1 MADEAKTTS
10 ARQRSVQ
17 TAIAELFAPRFPDL
31 KKKLAL
37 ANMDQ
42 TPIEFLER
50 VSISSIYL
58 AAGFLVLTAVLFSMQ
73 VPPIS
78 LLWLVPLAFVY
89 FLALFY
95 YLMLYPDAIVLKRAR
110 ELDYEVV
117 FAGRQIVIAVKSGMP
132 LFDAI
137 VGATS
142 GYGEVSR
149 ELSKIADKVTL
160 GIPLTQ
166 AIREEA
172 QSNPSRYFVR
182 ILMQITNSLSS
193 GADVGG
199 SLEVVLDQISKEQM
213 ISLREYSQKLTPI
226 VMFFMVF
233 GIIVPSLGV
242 VLATVV
248 FSAISGG
255 TLGITSSIL
264 APVFL
269 MIAIIQFLF
278 LGMIETSRP
287 KYII

>member
-1 MADEAKTTS
+1 MADESKTTS
-10 ARQRSVQ
+10 ARNRSVP
-17 TAIAELFAPRFPDL
+17 TAIAEIFSPHFPDL
-31 KKKLAL
+31 KKKLVL
-37 ANMDQ
+37 ANISK

-50 VSISSIYL
+50 VSVTAIYL
-58 AAGFLVLTAVLFSMQ
+58 SVGFLFLTGVFFVMQ
-73 VPPIS
+73 MPPIS
-78 LLWLVPLAFVY
+78 VLWLLPLAFVY
-89 FLALFY
+89 FLAVFY
-95 YLMLYPDAIVLKRAR
+95 YLMLYPDAIILKRQR

-132 LFDAI
+132 LFDAV

-149 ELSKIADKVTL
+149 ELSKIADQVVL
-160 GIPLTQ
+160 GIPITQ

-172 QSNPSRYFVR
+172 QSNPSKYFTR
-182 ILMQITNSLSS
+182 LLMQIANSVSS
-193 GADVGG
+193 GADVGN
-199 SLEVVLDQISKEQM
+199 SLEIVLDQISREQQ
-213 ISLREYSQKLTPI
+213 IALKEYSQKLTPI

-242 VLATVV
+242 VLATVI

-255 TLGITSSIL
+255 TLGLTSSVL
-264 APVFL
+264 VPVFFL
-269 MIAIIQFLF
+269 IVVIQFLF

>member
-1 MADEAKTTS
+1 MAIEAKTTS
-10 ARQRSVQ
+10 ARQRSIQ
-17 TAIAELFAPRFPDL
+17 TTIAEIFAPGFPDL

-37 ANMDQ
+37 ANISQ
-42 TPIEFLER
+42 TPIEFLEK
-50 VSISSIYL
+50 VSLSALYL
-58 AAGFLVLTAVLFSMQ
+58 SVAFLFLTAIIFIMQ
-73 VPPIS
+73 VPPLS
-78 LLWLVPLAFVY
+78 LLWLVPLEVVY
-89 FLALFY
+89 FLILFY
-95 YLMLYPDAIVLKRAR
+95 YLMLYPDAVVLKRAR

-142 GYGEVSR
+142 GYGAVSK
-149 ELSKIADKVTL
+149 ELSQIVDKVTL

-166 AIREEA
+166 AIRDEA
-172 QSNPSRYFVR
+172 QQNPSRYFVR
-182 ILMQITNSLSS
+182 ILMQIANSMSS
-193 GADVGG
+193 GADVGS

-213 ISLREYSQKLTPI
+213 ISLKEYSQKLTPI

-255 TLGITSSIL
+255 TLGLTSSIL

>member
-1 MADEAKTTS
+1 MAAEDKTS

-17 TAIAELFAPRFPDL
+17 MAIAEMFSPYFPDL

-37 ANMDQ
+37 ANMSQ
-42 TPIEFLER
+42 TPIEFLEKA
-50 VSISSIYL
+50 SLSSIYL
-58 AAGFLVLTAVLFSMQ
+58 AVAFLLLTGVIFLSQ
-73 VPPIS
+73 NPPVS
-78 LLWLVPLAFVY
+78 LLWLVPLAVVY
-89 FLALFY
+89 FLVLFY
-95 YLMLYPDAIVLKRAR
+95 YFMLYPDAMVLKRAK

-142 GYGEVSR
+142 GYGAVSR
-149 ELSKIADKVTL
+149 EFSRIADRVTL
-160 GIPLTQ
+160 GVPLVQ
-166 AIREEA
+166 AIRDEA
-172 QSNPSRYFVR
+172 QQNPSRYFVR
-182 ILMQITNSLSS
+182 MLMQLSNSISS
-193 GADVGG
+193 GADVG
-199 SLEVVLDQISKEQM
+199 SSVEVVLDQISKEQV
-213 ISLREYSQKLTPI
+213 ISLKEYSQKLTPI

-255 TLGITSSIL
+255 TLGMTSSIL
-264 APVFL
+264 APVFIV
-269 MIAIIQFLF
+269 IAIIQFLF
-278 LGMIETSRP
+278 LGLIETSRP

>member
-1 MADEAKTTS
+1 MAAEEKNPT
-10 ARQRSVQ
+10 ARQRSIQ
-17 TAIAELFAPRFPDL
+17 TAMAEIFAPAFPDL

-37 ANMDQ
+37 ANMSK
-42 TPIEFLER
+42 TPIEFLEQA
-50 VSISSIYL
+50 SISALYMSV
-58 AAGFLVLTAVLFSMQ
+58 AFLFLTAVAFTTQ
-73 VPPIS
+73 TPPVS
-78 LLWLVPLAFVY
+78 LLWLVPLAAVY
-89 FLALFY
+89 FLGFFY
-95 YLMLYPDAIVLKRAR
+95 YLMLYPDAVVLRRAK

-142 GYGEVSR
+142 GYGAVSR
-149 ELSKIADKVTL
+149 ELSRIADRVTL
-160 GIPLTQ
+160 GVPLVQ
-166 AIREEA
+166 AIRDEA
-172 QSNPSRYFVR
+172 QQNPSRYFVR
-182 ILMQITNSLSS
+182 MLMQIANSVSS
-193 GADVGG
+193 GADVG
-199 SLEVVLDQISKEQM
+199 SSVDVVLDQISKEQV
-213 ISLREYSQKLTPI
+213 ISLKEYSQKLTPI

-255 TLGITSSIL
+255 TLGITSAIL
-264 APVFL
+264 APVFI

-278 LGMIETSRP
+278 LGLIESSRP